1 MNLGGQNKPSK
12 APTPH
17 LVAHIKSIEAG
28 IPIKETNRRLS
39 FQPFQI
45 NCPFSWNHIKIWPNK
60 KNNEHINKFLTI
72 YSFWF
77 TGFITFITEIYIAHP

>member
-28 IPIKETNRRLS
+28 IPISETNKRLS

-45 NCPFSWNHIKIWPNK
+45 N
-60 KNNEHINKFLTI
+60 
-72 YSFWF
+72 
-77 TGFITFITEIYIAHP
+77 